1 MRKQQQTV
9 EVHRELHAFS
19 PVGSDTFRDEDE
31 SESDDDYEA
40 DSSNVRY
47 IVAPKTSE
55 PRIAS
60 ANN

>member
-1 MRKQQQTV
+1 MKG
-9 EVHRELHAFS
+9 LKGKS
-19 PVGSDTFRDEDE
+19 SKKGD
-31 SESDDDYEA
+31 ESDDDYEA